1 MFEKHFLTELS
12 LPVNKF
18 TKNYFY
24 VLTVDNI
31 FVYLNYAIL
40 SLNYLRILL
49 SRTIYQLFI
58 INYIL
63 WHDYAL
69 KCLIWMSFEKLV
81 FSFW

>member
-1 MFEKHFLTELS
+1 MHVIRLMFEKQFLTELS

-49 SRTIYQLFI
+49 C
-58 INYIL
+58 INYL
-63 WHDYAL
+63 
-69 KCLIWMSFEKLV
+69 F
-81 FSFW
+81 